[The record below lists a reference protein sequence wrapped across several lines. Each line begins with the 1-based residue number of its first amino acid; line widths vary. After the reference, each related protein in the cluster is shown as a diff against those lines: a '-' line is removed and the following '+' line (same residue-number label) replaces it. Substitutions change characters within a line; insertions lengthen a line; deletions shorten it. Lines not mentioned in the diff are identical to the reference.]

1 MNLLQRLTRFGK
13 KKKLEVELNDE
24 LRFHL
29 ERQIELNIAAGMA
42 PDEARRRALV
52 DFGGVQQTRESLRQV
67 HGYRFL
73 DPFRQDVRYAWR
85 ILCKAPGFTLSIIL
99 TLALGIG
106 LNTAIFS
113 LMDGVLFRAVPATH
127 PEELVLMRWQA
138 HARPKMH
145 SQWGYGYC
153 QRSPDNPGGCSF
165 SLPWF
170 RAVQRA
176 NVFSGLAGFAGFSRL
191 SLSGNGP
198 ATMLNNSQLVSGE
211 FFQTIGVKAAVGRTL
226 LPSDDAPEAA
236 PVLMLSYSYWQRDFG
251 SSADV
256 VGRTVKVNGL
266 PFTIVGVTE
275 KQFEGLSAGNA
286 PDIWLPFSV
295 RARLTQRWTPDQ
307 EDAGAWWIAIVGR
320 LKPELPRTQAQA
332 AMNLL
337 FQNETMHGDKPLFR
351 AADEARLELAPVQQG
366 LDGGK
371 QQALH
376 PLWVLMMAVAL
387 VLLIACAN
395 IGGLMLAR
403 ATART
408 REIAVRLTLGA
419 RRTRLISQLLVESI
433 MVALAGGAL
442 ALLVG
447 QWGSRLLVFLTD
459 DGNSTFPFKPQ
470 LDGRVLAFTFSLS
483 ILTAALFGLAP
494 ILLSLRVDL
503 TPALKTGSDI
513 VETPRSQRRWYSMRN
528 LLVVTQVALA
538 IVTLVSAGLL
548 VRTLQNLK
556 SVDLGFDPN
565 NVLVFSVNPAL
576 AGYKDPQLSGL
587 YGGLQESFAALPG
600 VKAVTYSWTSL
611 LGRSE
616 WDTDIHPPGTPD
628 ETKGGADYFPVG
640 PGFFESLRLPLKG
653 GRDFSRA
660 DFAVAQAQAALPPG
674 KEPDPKSAPLPA
686 IVNETF
692 AKRYFPNANP
702 LGQHVDEVL
711 PDERGRP
718 RGPGW
723 VIVGVAGDAKYDAL
737 RREIAPT
744 MYVPWVGSATFSV
757 RTAGDPMQLLP
768 AIREI
773 VNRKDSNL
781 PIFRVAT
788 ESEQIDRLVFV
799 ERRVAQL
806 SSFFAILAVVLACTG
821 IYGLLS
827 YEVTRR
833 TREIGI
839 RMAIGA
845 PRGHVLTMI
854 VRNGLLLAAAGVVVG
869 IATSFVTSRLLKSL
883 LYAVH
888 GGDPLTLIAVAL
900 ALLLVALAAC
910 YIPARR
916 ATRVDPLV
924 ALRYE

>member
-1 MNLLQRLTRFGK
+1 MKFFTRNRQDQ
-13 KKKLEVELNDE
+13 ETQDE
-24 LRFHL
+24 LHFHV
-29 ERQIELNIAAGMA
+29 EKETEKNIAAGMPPA
-42 PDEARRRALV
+42 EARRRALIAL
-52 DFGGVQQTRESLRQV
+52 GGLTQTRESLREV
-67 HGYRFL
+67 HGSRFF
-73 DPFRQDVRYAWR
+73 DPLLQDVRYAWR

-113 LMDGVLFRAVPATH
+113 LIDGVLFRAVPATH

-138 HARPKMH
+138 HVRPKMH
-145 SQWGYGYC
+145 SQWGYGFC
-153 QRSPDNPGGCSF
+153 QRSQENPGGCSF

-170 RAVQRA
+170 KAVQQA

-236 PVLMLSYSYWQRDFG
+236 PVLMLSYPYWQRDFG

-275 KQFEGLSAGNA
+275 KQFEGLSVGDA
-286 PDIWLPFSV
+286 PDICLPFSV
-295 RARLTQRWTPDQ
+295 RAQVTQRWTPDQ

-320 LKPELPRTQAQA
+320 LKPGLPRTQAQA

-337 FQNETMHGDKPLFR
+337 FRNETIHGDKPLFR

-371 QQALH
+371 QQALQ
-376 PLWVLMMAVAL
+376 PLSVLMMAVAL

-433 MVALAGGAL
+433 MVALAGGTL

-459 DGNSTFPFKPQ
+459 DGNSGFPFKPQ
-470 LDGRVLAFTFSLS
+470 LDGRVLAFTLALS

-513 VETPRSQRRWYSMRN
+513 VETPRSQRRWYSMGN

-565 NVLVFSVNPAL
+565 NVLVFSINPAL

-587 YGGLQESFAALPG
+587 YGELQESVAALPG

-628 ETKGGADYFPVG
+628 ETKSGTDYFPVG
-640 PGFFESLRLPLKG
+640 PGFFESLRLPLKA
-653 GRDFSRA
+653 GRDFSGA
-660 DFAVAQAQAALPPG
+660 EFAVAQARTALPPG
-674 KEPDPKSAPLPA
+674 KEPDPKSAPLPT

-692 AKRYFPNANP
+692 VKRYFPNVNP
-702 LGQHVDEVL
+702 LGQHVDEGL
-711 PDERGRP
+711 SDDRSRP

-737 RREIAPT
+737 RREISPT
-744 MYVPWVGSATFSV
+744 MYVPWVGSASFSV

-781 PIFRVAT
+781 PIFRIAT

-845 PRGHVLTMI
+845 PRSHVLTMI
-854 VRNGLLLAAAGVVVG
+854 VRNGLVLAAAGVVVG

-888 GGDPLTLIAVAL
+888 GGDPATLIGVAI
-900 ALLLVALAAC
+900 ALLLVSLAAC

>member
-1 MNLLQRLTRFGK
+1 MLKTVR
-13 KKKLEVELNDE
+13 KLFARTSRQKHDANDE
-24 LRFHL
+24 LQFHL
-29 ERQIELNIAAGMA
+29 EKEIEKNIAVGMS
-42 PDEARRRALV
+42 PSEARRQALIA
-52 DFGGVQQTRESLRQV
+52 FGGVQQTHEALREV
-67 HGYRFL
+67 HGNRFL
-73 DPFRQDVRYAWR
+73 EALQQDVRYGWR
-85 ILCKAPGFTLSIIL
+85 ILRKSPGFTLSIVL

-113 LMDGVLFRAVPATH
+113 LIDGVLFRAVPAAH

-138 HARPKMH
+138 HQRPKIY

-153 QRSPDNPGGCSF
+153 QRSQDTPDGCSF

-170 RAVQRA
+170 KAVKQA

-198 ATMLNNSQLVSGE
+198 ATMINNAQLVSGD
-211 FFQTIGVKAAVGRTL
+211 FFQTIGTKAVVGRTL
-226 LPSDDAPEAA
+226 LPGDDSPEAA

-256 VGRTVKVNGL
+256 VGRTVKLNGL
-266 PFTIVGVTE
+266 LFTIVGIAE
-275 KQFEGLSAGNA
+275 QGFEGLAPGN
-286 PDIWLPFSV
+286 PVDLWLPFSV

-307 EDAGAWWIAIVGR
+307 EGAGAWWIAIVGR
-320 LKPELPRTQAQA
+320 LKPELPRAQAQA
-332 AMNLL
+332 AMDLL
-337 FQNETMHGDKPLFR
+337 FRNETMHGDKPLFQ
-351 AADEARLELAPVQQG
+351 AADEARLELAPVQRG

-371 QQALH
+371 QQALQ
-376 PLWVLMMAVAL
+376 PLEVLMMAVGL

-395 IGGLMLAR
+395 VGGLLLAR

-419 RRTRLISQLLVESI
+419 RRARLVSQLMVESL
-433 MVALAGGAL
+433 MLAFAGGAL
-442 ALLVG
+442 GLLVG
-447 QWGSRLLVFLTD
+447 RWGARLLLVLTNN
-459 DGNSTFPFKPQ
+459 GASGPPFSPQ
-470 LDGRVLAFTFSLS
+470 LDGRVLAFTFGLSL
-483 ILTAALFGLAP
+483 LTAVLFGLAP
-494 ILLSLRVDL
+494 VLLSLRVDL
-503 TPALKTGSDI
+503 APALKSGSD
-513 VETPRSQRRWYSMRN
+513 VLERPSQQRRWYSMGS
-528 LLVVTQVALA
+528 LLVVAQVALA
-538 IVTLVSAGLL
+538 IITLVSAGLL
-548 VRTLQNLK
+548 VRTLRNLK

-565 NVLVFSVNPAL
+565 NVLVFSINPAL
-576 AGYKDPQLSGL
+576 AGYKDSQLSGL
-587 YGGLQESFAALPG
+587 YSELQENFAALPG

-611 LGRSE
+611 LGSNE
-616 WDTDIHPPGTPD
+616 WDTDIHPPGTP
-628 ETKGGADYFPVG
+628 EQTKGPADYFPVG
-640 PGFFESLRLPLKG
+640 PRFFESLRLPLKE
-653 GRDFSRA
+653 GRGFSGADFS
-660 DFAVAQAQAALPPG
+660 VAQARAALPPG
-674 KEPDPKSAPLPA
+674 KEPDPKSAPLPT

-692 AKRYFPNANP
+692 VRRYFPSVNP

-711 PDERGRP
+711 PEEAGKS

-723 VIVGVAGDAKYDAL
+723 VIVGVAGDAKYEAL

-744 MYVPWVGSATFSV
+744 MYVPWVGSAAFSI

-773 VNRKDSNL
+773 VNHRDSNL

-788 ESEQIDRLVFV
+788 ESDQIDRLVFV

-806 SSFFAILAVVLACTG
+806 SSFFAILAVALACTG

-845 PRGHVLTMI
+845 QRTHVLGMI
-854 VRNGLLLAAAGVVVG
+854 VRNGLILAAAGVAVG
-869 IATSFVTSRLLKSL
+869 VAASFGTSRLLRSL
-883 LYAVH
+883 LYQVH
-888 GGDPLTLIAVAL
+888 GGDPGTLIVVAL

-916 ATRVDPLV
+916 ATKVDPLV

>member
-1 MNLLQRLTRFGK
+1 MLKTVRKLFTRNRQ
-13 KKKLEVELNDE
+13 EQEAQDE
-24 LRFHL
+24 LHFHV
-29 ERQIELNIAAGMA
+29 EKETEKNIAAGMR
-42 PDEARRRALV
+42 PDEARRQALIAL
-52 DFGGVQQTRESLRQV
+52 GGLSQTRETLREV
-67 HGYRFL
+67 HGNRFL
-73 DPFRQDVRYAWR
+73 DPLRQDVRYAWR
-85 ILCKAPGFTLSIIL
+85 ILRKAPGFTLSIIL

-113 LMDGVLFRAVPATH
+113 LIDGVLFRAVPATH

-138 HARPKMH
+138 HQRPKLY

-153 QRSPDNPGGCSF
+153 QRSQANPGGCSF

-170 RAVQRA
+170 KAVKQA

-198 ATMLNNSQLVSGE
+198 ATMINNAQLVSGD
-211 FFQTIGVKAAVGRTL
+211 FFQTIGTKAVVGRTL
-226 LPSDDAPEAA
+226 LPGDDSPEAA
-236 PVLMLSYSYWQRDFG
+236 PALVLSYGYWQRDFG

-266 PFTIVGVTE
+266 PFTIVGVAE
-275 KQFEGLSAGNA
+275 QGFEGLAPGN
-286 PDIWLPFSV
+286 PVDLWLPFTV

-307 EDAGAWWIAIVGR
+307 EGAGAWWIAVVGR
-320 LKPELPRTQAQA
+320 LKPELPRARAQA

-337 FQNETMHGDKPLFR
+337 FRNETMHGDKPLFQP
-351 AADEARLELAPVQQG
+351 ADEARLELAPVQQG

-371 QQALH
+371 QQALQ
-376 PLWVLMMAVAL
+376 PLSVLMMAVAL

-447 QWGSRLLVFLTD
+447 QWGSRLLVVLTN
-459 DGNSTFPFKPQ
+459 DGISSLPFKPQ
-470 LDGRVLAFTFSLS
+470 LDGRVLAFTFALS

-503 TPALKTGSDI
+503 TPALKTGSDV
-513 VETPRSQRRWYSMRN
+513 VETPRSQKRWYSMRN

-565 NVLVFSVNPAL
+565 NVLVFSINPAL

-587 YGGLQESFAALPG
+587 YSELQESFAALPG

-628 ETKGGADYFPVG
+628 ETKAGADYFPVG
-640 PGFFESLRLPLKG
+640 PGFFKSLRLPLKA
-653 GRDFSRA
+653 GRDLSSA
-660 DFAVAQAQAALPPG
+660 DFAVAQARAALPPG

-692 AKRYFPNANP
+692 VKRYFSNVNP

-711 PDERGRP
+711 PDDRSRP

-723 VIVGVAGDAKYDAL
+723 VIVGIAGDAKYDAL

-744 MYVPWVGSATFSV
+744 MYVPWVGSAAFSL
-757 RTAGDPMQLLP
+757 RTASAPMQLLP

-781 PIFRVAT
+781 PIFRIAT

-845 PRGHVLTMI
+845 PRNHVLGMI
-854 VRNGLLLAAAGVVVG
+854 VRNGLVLAAAGVAVG

-883 LYAVH
+883 LYQVH
-888 GGDPLTLIAVAL
+888 GGDPTTLIAVAL